1 MNQSKLPS
9 STLLSRSGPGGKKH
23 SQGGIILVITLFC
36 LVIMLV
42 SAIALIRSS
51 DASVVL
57 LGNLGFK
64 RDLINQGE
72 IGVQKVY
79 AAFNNVGAPLIT
91 QTSRLSNAPGSN
103 YSTCVLPSDSRG
115 IPLLLE
121 DDANF
126 GGTVATDLNSN
137 PVCAGAVAMSS
148 NDITNLL
155 GVTVRY
161 VVDRLCT
168 DNQVPS
174 STNCVTDNLGHDQGG
189 SNNEQK
195 PGGAPAPIYRIS
207 IRVRGPHNTATYI
220 QSTFTD

>member
-1 MNQSKLPS
+1 
-9 STLLSRSGPGGKKH
+9 
-23 SQGGIILVITLFC
+23 
-36 LVIMLV
+36 MLV

-72 IGVQKVY
+72 IGIQQVY
-79 AAFNNVGAPLIT
+79 AQFQNTGGALATQPQRLKNVVA
-91 QTSRLSNAPGSN
+91 AN
-103 YSTCVLPSDSRG
+103 YSVCVLPSDSRG

-121 DDANF
+121 DTDSNF
-126 GGTVATDLNSN
+126 GGTVASDLNSN
-137 PVCAGAVAMSS
+137 SLCNVVPGVASS
-148 NDITNLL
+148 GNDITNLL
-155 GVTVRY
+155 GVSIRY

-168 DNQVPS
+168 DNQVAS

-207 IRVRGPHNTATYI
+207 IRVKGPHNTATYL